1 MYNNLV
7 KNTSIISK
15 RKPIINVNYIKGA
28 FVEILNSPGDEFEV
42 SFIDKKTGKLHH
54 RGKITENHWI
64 KASKSYFIDW
74 SISINKNN
82 GEEIYN
88 IDLDL
93 KDKRVFICF
102 DSSSLGDNLAWI
114 PYVDEF
120 RKKHNCHVIC
130 STFWNSLFEKEY
142 PEVEFIPRGLPA
154 NNISAQYNIGWYYE
168 DGEVNL
174 NNNPTNFRLRPLQ
187 QAASDILGL
196 EHKEIKTK
204 ITIDNSIQKE
214 NIVSIAIHG
223 TAQSKYWN
231 NEEGWQQVVDY
242 LKSKGWRVILIS
254 REEDGYMG
262 NKHPNGIEKHPKGSI
277 EEVIKVLQKSKLFIG
292 IGSGLSWLSWAT
304 GTTTCIISG
313 FSYPY
318 TETLENTIRIET
330 PKGKCTGCFND
341 FKLDAGDWNWCPVNK
356 GTDKQFECSKS
367 ITGEMVIE
375 KIKDIIEKNPL

>member
-7 KNTSIISK
+7 KNTIIISK
-15 RKPIINVNYIKGA
+15 RKPIINVNYIKGP

-74 SISINKNN
+74 SITINKNN

-130 STFWNSLFEKEY
+130 STFWNNLFEKEY
-142 PEVEFIPRGLPA
+142 PEIEFISRGYPV
-154 NNISAQYNIGWYYE
+154 NNISAQYNIGLFY
-168 DGEVNL
+168 DGEEIDYNRHSRSPIDV
-174 NNNPTNFRLRPLQ
+174 PLLKIC
-187 QAASDILGL
+187 SDILGL
-196 EHKEIKTK
+196 EYKEMKPKISKPDNIIKK
-204 ITIDNSIQKE
+204 KQ
-214 NIVSIAIHG
+214 VSIAIHS
-223 TAQSKYWN
+223 TAQTKYWN
-231 NEEGWQQVVDY
+231 NKTGWQEVVDY
-242 LKSKGWRVILIS
+242 LKYLNYEVIILSK
-254 REEDGYMG
+254 ENDGYMG
-262 NKHPNGIEKHPKGSI
+262 NRNPIGAIKMEEGPIENVMKTLLES
-277 EEVIKVLQKSKLFIG
+277 ELFIG
-292 IGSGLSWLSWAT
+292 ISSGLSWLSWSLDVPT
-304 GTTTCIISG
+304 VIISG
-313 FSYPY
+313 F
-318 TETLENTIRIET
+318 TDDNLEPKDVIRIIN
-330 PKGKCTGCFND
+330 KDVCNGCWSKYKFD
-341 FKLDAGDWNWCPVNK
+341 PGDWNWCPVNK